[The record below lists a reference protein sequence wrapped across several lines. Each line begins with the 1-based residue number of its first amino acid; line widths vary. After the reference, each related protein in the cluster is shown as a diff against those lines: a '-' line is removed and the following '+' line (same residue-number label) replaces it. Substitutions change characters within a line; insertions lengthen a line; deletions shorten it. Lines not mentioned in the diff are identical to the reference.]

1 MSDPAPFFAMI
12 FLFFY
17 ESKWFKSIKNA
28 KYGVTRKCGLIFRFI
43 DGLITINDGNEF
55 ENHYKEIYPPQVIL
69 KEEST
74 SHTVYFSKT
83 SFERFIQF
91 QCCDTFPCKSSTIPL
106 KMFFATIR
114 GEIPQIF

>member
-28 KYGVTRKCGLIFRFI
+28 NYGVTRKCGLIFRFI

-69 KEEST
+69 KEENT
-74 SHTVYFSKT
+74 SHTESTFLKLHSKDSY
-83 SFERFIQF
+83 SFNVVTLFHVKAA
-91 QCCDTFPCKSSTIPL
+91 PYH
-106 KMFFATIR
+106 
-114 GEIPQIF
+114 